1 MQARGRRDLEE
12 GIHARNRHRV
22 EKSGIILGLLP
33 STNPKLDFAIFSRE
47 KVMLREREQA
57 YFRAMLLR
65 EPGLRPRGVSRSPYQ
80 AQPATRGRRRRK
92 GTPSAS
98 APVPAPPVQLRR
110 RPRTAEPTKSR
121 PARACLPP
129 PVQLKRRP
137 RTAEPTKSRPARACL
152 PPPVPLRRRPRTAE
166 PTKSRAAQ
174 ACYDLNRPSVVPA
187 GPPVLSGIRFARP
200 INSRKRPSAK
210 NTQRPRRCCR
220 GATAW
225 GRCPGLP
232 PVVPAPRTGRPG
244 GLVVVRPEERRSERL
259 QRGSSPGTRPPRPR
273 SWRD

>member
-1 MQARGRRDLEE
+1 MQARGRKDLEE
-12 GIHARNRHRV
+12 GIHARNRRRV
-22 EKSGIILGLLP
+22 EKSGSIIGLLP
-33 STNPKLDFAIFSRE
+33 STNPKLDLAIFSRE

-65 EPGLRPRGVSRSPYQ
+65 EPGPRPRGVSRSPYQ
-80 AQPATRGRRRRK
+80 APPATRGRRRRK
-92 GTPSAS
+92 GTPSAA
-98 APVPAPPVQLRR
+98 APVPAP
-110 RPRTAEPTKSR
+110 A
-121 PARACLPP
+121 
-129 PVQLKRRP
+129 VQLKRRP

-210 NTQRPRRCCR
+210 HSQRPRRCGR

-225 GRCPGLP
+225 GRGPGPP

-244 GLVVVRPEERRSERL
+244 GLVVVRPEERRSGRL

>member
-1 MQARGRRDLEE
+1 MQARGRRGLDE
-12 GIHARNRHRV
+12 GIHARNRRRV
-22 EKSGIILGLLP
+22 EKSGIIGLLP
-33 STNPKLDFAIFSRE
+33 STNPKLDLAIFSRE

-65 EPGLRPRGVSRSPYQ
+65 EPGPRPRGVSRSPYQ
-80 AQPATRGRRRRK
+80 APPATRGRRRRK

-98 APVPAPPVQLRR
+98 APVPA
-110 RPRTAEPTKSR
+110 
-121 PARACLPP
+121 P

-152 PPPVPLRRRPRTAE
+152 PPPVQLRRRPRTAE

-187 GPPVLSGIRFARP
+187 GPPVPSGIRFARP

-210 NTQRPRRCCR
+210 HSQRPRRCGR

-225 GRCPGLP
+225 GRGPGPP

-244 GLVVVRPEERRSERL
+244 GLVVVRPEECRSRRP
-259 QRGSSPGTRPPRPR
+259 QRGLSPGTMPPRPR

>member
-1 MQARGRRDLEE
+1 MQARGRRDLGE

-22 EKSGIILGLLP
+22 EKSGIIGLLP
-33 STNPKLDFAIFSRE
+33 STNPKLDLAIFSRE

-65 EPGLRPRGVSRSPYQ
+65 EPGPRPRGVSRSPYQ
-80 AQPATRGRRRRK
+80 APPATRGRRRRK

-129 PVQLKRRP
+129 PVQL
-137 RTAEPTKSRPARACL
+137 
-152 PPPVPLRRRPRTAE
+152 RRRPRTAE
-166 PTKSRAAQ
+166 RTKSHAAQ
-174 ACYDLNRPSVVPA
+174 DCYDLNRPSFVPA

-210 NTQRPRRCCR
+210 HTQRPRRCCR

-244 GLVVVRPEERRSERL
+244 GLVVVRPEERRSGRL
-259 QRGSSPGTRPPRPR
+259 QRGSGPGTRPPRPR

>member
-12 GIHARNRHRV
+12 GIHARNRRRV
-22 EKSGIILGLLP
+22 EKSGILGLLP
-33 STNPKLDFAIFSRE
+33 STNPKLDLAIYSRE

-65 EPGLRPRGVSRSPYQ
+65 EPSPRPRGVSRSPYQ
-80 AQPATRGRRRRK
+80 APPATRGHHRRK

-129 PVQLKRRP
+129 PVQL
-137 RTAEPTKSRPARACL
+137 
-152 PPPVPLRRRPRTAE
+152 RRRPRTAE
-166 PTKSRAAQ
+166 RTKSHAAQ
-174 ACYDLNRPSVVPA
+174 ACYDLNRPSFVPA
-187 GPPVLSGIRFARP
+187 GPPVLSGIRFACP

-244 GLVVVRPEERRSERL
+244 GLVVVRPEERRSGRL
-259 QRGSSPGTRPPRPR
+259 QRGSGPGTRPPRPR

>member
-1 MQARGRRDLEE
+1 MQARNCRDLEE
-12 GIHARNRHRV
+12 RIHARNWRRL
-22 EKSGIILGLLP
+22 EKSGMGLLP
-33 STNPKLDFAIFSRE
+33 STNPKLDLAIFSRE

-65 EPGLRPRGVSRSPYQ
+65 EPSPRPRGVSRSPYQ

-92 GTPSAS
+92 GTPSAA
-98 APVPAPPVQLRR
+98 APVPAP
-110 RPRTAEPTKSR
+110 A
-121 PARACLPP
+121 
-129 PVQLKRRP
+129 VQLKRRP

-200 INSRKRPSAK
+200 IISRKRPSAK
-210 NTQRPRRCCR
+210 HTQRPRRCCR

-225 GRCPGLP
+225 GRGPGPP

-244 GLVVVRPEERRSERL
+244 GLVVVRPEERRSGRL
-259 QRGSSPGTRPPRPR
+259 QRGSGPGTRPPRPR

>member
-12 GIHARNRHRV
+12 GIHARNRRRV
-22 EKSGIILGLLP
+22 EKSGSTIGLLLP
-33 STNPKLDFAIFSRE
+33 STNPKLDLAIFSRE
-47 KVMLREREQA
+47 QVMLREREQA

-65 EPGLRPRGVSRSPYQ
+65 EPGSHPRGVSRSPYQ

-92 GTPSAS
+92 GTPSAA
-98 APVPAPPVQLRR
+98 APVPAPAVQLRR
-110 RPRTAEPTKSR
+110 RPRTAEPTKSH

-129 PVQLKRRP
+129 PVQL
-137 RTAEPTKSRPARACL
+137 
-152 PPPVPLRRRPRTAE
+152 RRRPRTAE
-166 PTKSRAAQ
+166 RTKSHAAQ

-187 GPPVLSGIRFARP
+187 GPPVLSGIRFACP

-225 GRCPGLP
+225 GRYPGLP

-244 GLVVVRPEERRSERL
+244 GLVVVRPEERRSGRL
-259 QRGSSPGTRPPRPR
+259 QRGSGPGTRPPRPR

>member
-12 GIHARNRHRV
+12 RIHARNWRRL
-22 EKSGIILGLLP
+22 EKSGMGLLP
-33 STNPKLDFAIFSRE
+33 STNPKLDLAIFSRE

-65 EPGLRPRGVSRSPYQ
+65 EPGPRPRGVSRSPYQ
-80 AQPATRGRRRRK
+80 APPATRGRRRRK
-92 GTPSAS
+92 GTPSAA
-98 APVPAPPVQLRR
+98 APVPAP
-110 RPRTAEPTKSR
+110 A
-121 PARACLPP
+121 
-129 PVQLKRRP
+129 VQLKRRP

-166 PTKSRAAQ
+166 RTKSRAAQ
-174 ACYDLNRPSVVPA
+174 ACYDLNRPSIVPA

-200 INSRKRPSAK
+200 IHSRKRPSAK
-210 NTQRPRRCCR
+210 HSQRPRRCGR
-220 GATAW
+220 SATAW
-225 GRCPGLP
+225 GRGPGPP
-232 PVVPAPRTGRPG
+232 PVVLAPRTGRPG
-244 GLVVVRPEERRSERL
+244 GLVVVRPEERRSGRL

>member
-12 GIHARNRHRV
+12 GIHARNRRRV
-22 EKSGIILGLLP
+22 DKSGIIGLLP
-33 STNPKLDFAIFSRE
+33 STNPKLDLAIFSRE

-65 EPGLRPRGVSRSPYQ
+65 EPGPRPRGVSRSPYQ

-92 GTPSAS
+92 GTPSAA
-98 APVPAPPVQLRR
+98 APVPAP
-110 RPRTAEPTKSR
+110 A
-121 PARACLPP
+121 
-129 PVQLKRRP
+129 VQLKRRP

-187 GPPVLSGIRFARP
+187 GPSVPSRIRFARP
-200 INSRKRPSAK
+200 INSRKRPSARHS
-210 NTQRPRRCCR
+210 QGLRRC
-220 GATAW
+220 GTGTTAW
-225 GRCPGLP
+225 GRCPGP
-232 PVVPAPRTGRPG
+232 PVLVPVPRTGRPG
-244 GLVVVRPEERRSERL
+244 GLVVVRPEECRSGRP
-259 QRGSSPGTRPPRPR
+259 QRGLSPGTMPPRPR